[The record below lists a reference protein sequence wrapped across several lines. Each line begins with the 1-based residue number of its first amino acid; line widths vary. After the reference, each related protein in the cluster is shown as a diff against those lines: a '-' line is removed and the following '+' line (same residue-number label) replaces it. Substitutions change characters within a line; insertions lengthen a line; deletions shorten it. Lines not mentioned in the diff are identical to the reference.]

1 MRGLDPFRQIRL
13 EKLVWK
19 EKVSAKIVEKIIFW
33 RGKSVFNM
41 LSQRNSGSYS
51 KNVQFDIF
59 DGLPARGGM
68 GAKCGFAGSK
78 GRTTGGVKRPHRAPT
93 RLMTPKGSADNL

>member
-1 MRGLDPFRQIRL
+1 MYASNSFISFKTGRGAKKKRPISPNRWEVGGLDLFRQIRL

-19 EKVSAKIVEKIIFW
+19 EKVSAKIVEKMIFW

-51 KNVQFDIF
+51 KNI
-59 DGLPARGGM
+59 
-68 GAKCGFAGSK
+68 
-78 GRTTGGVKRPHRAPT
+78 
-93 RLMTPKGSADNL
+93 